1 MIYLIYKYLLYKLSE
16 QLSELNKN
24 NIRYIIYIIVWLLEP
39 ILDLDKIYNRF
50 RYTYVHKEI

>member
-24 NIRYIIYIIVWLLEP
+24 NIRYN
-39 ILDLDKIYNRF
+39 IYNSMIIRANI
-50 RYTYVHKEI
+50 RP